1 MKNRNS
7 MALSAPLLEI
17 IAHERLTPALRSA
30 FHYVLAVRARLGRST
45 RQLPCQ
51 PSPRSASAPVT

>member
-1 MKNRNS
+1 

-30 FHYVLAVRARLGRST
+30 FHYVLAVRARPGRIAQQTVAQPDHST
-45 RQLPCQ
+45 
-51 PSPRSASAPVT
+51 RSASAPCRLTQR